1 MRLEQLRAFQTIAH
15 TGSFQEAAKECGVT
29 QSTIS
34 RQIQGLES
42 ELGLPLFHR
51 GAQSK
56 LTLAGDHLLPHV
68 YKILAEW
75 RQASLEISDLQAGK
89 QQELCVAAIH
99 SVCAHY
105 LPPVLQRFCQL
116 YPEVQLRV
124 TSLGSDRSLK
134 VLKDGLVDLAIVMN
148 NTFLTTTAEMV
159 VDQLYHEPIQVL
171 MTAEHPLVQYEVV
184 PWDQL
189 AQFPQVVFK
198 DGYGMQ
204 RLVQD
209 QFKRQ
214 GLELKAVLELNM
226 LDAFRGVIRQ
236 GEMVSLLPQ
245 GALME
250 SQRDPTLVVRDLAN
264 PNGDGL
270 QGDIALTREV
280 VMVTTQDRLLI
291 PPIANF
297 RQLVQ
302 EQFASQV
309 GAASAVANLPS
320 SQVIES
326 STA

>member
-1 MRLEQLRAFQTIAH
+1 MRIEQLQAFLAIVQ

-34 RQIQGLES
+34 RQIQSLEA
-42 ELGLPLFHR
+42 ELGLPLFYR

-56 LTLAGDHLLPHV
+56 LTLAGDQLLPRV
-68 YKILAEW
+68 RKILTEW
-75 RQASLEISDLQAGK
+75 QQASLEISDLQAGK
-89 QQELCVAAIH
+89 QEAICVAAIH
-99 SVCAHY
+99 SVCAYY
-105 LPPVLQRFCQL
+105 LPPVLQKFCQV

-159 VDQLYHEPIQVL
+159 VDRLYHEPIQIL
-171 MTAEHPLVQYEVV
+171 MAADHPLSQYEVV
-184 PWDQL
+184 SWHQI

-204 RLVQD
+204 RLVQE

-214 GLELKAVLELNM
+214 GLELKAVMELNM

-236 GEMVSLLPQ
+236 GEMISLLPR

-250 SQRDPTLVVRDLAN
+250 SHRDPTLMVRDIAN
-264 PNGDGL
+264 LNGNEHKNP
-270 QGDIALTREV
+270 IALTREV
-280 VMVTTQDRLLI
+280 VMVTTQDRLLM

-297 RQLVQ
+297 RQLVKEYLVKQ
-302 EQFASQV
+302 TGPTVPLLATPLSKV
-309 GAASAVANLPS
+309 TTSRT
-320 SQVIES
+320 I
-326 STA
+326 